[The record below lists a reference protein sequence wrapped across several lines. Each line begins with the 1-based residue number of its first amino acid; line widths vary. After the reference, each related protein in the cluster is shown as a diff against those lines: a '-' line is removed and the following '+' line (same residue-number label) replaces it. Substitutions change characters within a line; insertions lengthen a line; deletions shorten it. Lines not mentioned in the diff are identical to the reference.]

1 MITLDQRYIDREPI
15 DQKRRAIREKFYF
28 ADSADGAI
36 LRNRV
41 VHIDG
46 SGDLLEGTIGS
57 QTVIGVNSEADSKA
71 NGDGILVGFGKVN
84 LVTASPVAGGAALK
98 CADNGRVTQLV
109 TAAVAGTV
117 IKTSATGSAFTNQ
130 PADDGVEVVSSSA
143 SDITQTVTVIGT
155 TQATDTVVVEELALD
170 GTTAVSTVKADWGV
184 ILAVKLDAAC
194 VGTITF
200 REASANAAITTI
212 APAALQSGV
221 VEVAVA
227 SQGAFGVIPA
237 VKGSVD
243 TTSALGLQIVGTDGV
258 VAYDSQALTAGT
270 AVAANTAALLVTE
283 VYKGNI
289 EADETVTVAVG
300 AEEDENNKIGRSFEA
315 ATAAD
320 TTIEGYISL

>member
-1 MITLDQRYIDREPI
+1 MNQRYIDRELI
-15 DQKRRAIREKFYF
+15 GQKRRAIREKFYF
-28 ADSADGAI
+28 ADSADGTI
-36 LRNRV
+36 LGNRV
-41 VHIDG
+41 VHIDD

-71 NGDGILVGFGKVN
+71 DGDGILVGFGKVN

-117 IKTSATGSAFTNQ
+117 IKTSAVGSAFTNQ
-130 PADDGVEVVSSSA
+130 PANDGVEVVSSSA
-143 SDITQTVTVIGT
+143 LDITQTVTIIGT
-155 TQATDTVVVEELALD
+155 TQGTDTVVVEELALD
-170 GTTAVSTVKADWGV
+170 VADGTTAVSTVKTDWGV

-212 APAALQSGV
+212 APAVLQSGV
-221 VEVAVA
+221 VEVTAA

-258 VAYDSQALTAGT
+258 VAYDSQALTAAT